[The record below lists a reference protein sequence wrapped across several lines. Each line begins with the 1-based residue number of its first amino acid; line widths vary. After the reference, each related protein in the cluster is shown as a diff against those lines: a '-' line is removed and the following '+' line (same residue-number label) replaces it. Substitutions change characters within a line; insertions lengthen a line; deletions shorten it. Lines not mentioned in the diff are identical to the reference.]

1 MQREMWAC
9 IGFGH
14 ECKEFRACW
23 GWGVYT
29 AFDLGWIWAG
39 EEGGLEHAGERG
51 STLLLTWWDEFE

>member
-1 MQREMWAC
+1 MSVRSSEHV
-9 IGFGH
+9 GVG
-14 ECKEFRACW
+14 
-23 GWGVYT
+23 GVYT